1 MTTLFKPRLYLFS
14 NEYDEAIER
23 IFGKENIQVM
33 ELNNYAIFEDEVAE
47 KLNELTGQFYDFYK
61 CMVTVENYTNEQI
74 TMFSLAGAKSVVY
87 KIDNEDLVEDL
98 DYWHESFAVF
108 VSWGERRDEYLSAQE
123 LLVDNAHG
131 MFDDDVYGNMYNS
144 NLDIADM
151 SDNIENLCTEGFKD
165 SFDEKFRMKTY

>member
-61 CMVTVENYTNEQI
+61 CMVIVESYTNEQI
-74 TMFSLAGAKSVVY
+74 TMFSLAGSKSIVF
-87 KIDNEDLVEDL
+87 KIDDESLVEDL
-98 DYWHESFAVF
+98 DYWHDSFGVF
-108 VSWGERRDEYLSAQE
+108 VGWGERGDEYLSAQE
-123 LLVDNAHG
+123 LLVDIGKG

-144 NLDIADM
+144 NMEIADM
-151 SDNIENLCTEGFKD
+151 IENIENLFTEGFKD